1 MKELAE
7 KNGGILYVKTFDGEI
22 LFLAVVRGVG
32 VVVMVVVVVEVVF
45 VVVVVVVVVDVVVLV
60 VFVVVVEVVVVVVE
74 VVDIVDVAVVR
85 GLVVLCLWL
94 VLIFPNIDLKEF
106 RLRLGG
112 NLYV

>member
-7 KNGGILYVKTFDGEI
+7 KNGGILYVKTFDGDI

-32 VVVMVVVVVEVVF
+32 VVVMAVVVVEVVF
-45 VVVVVVVVVDVVVLV
+45 VVVVVVVVVDVVVV
-60 VFVVVVEVVVVVVE
+60 DVVVVEVVVVVVE

>member
-1 MKELAE
+1 M
-7 KNGGILYVKTFDGEI
+7 KTFDGEI
-22 LFLAVVRGVG
+22 LFLAVVRGVE

-45 VVVVVVVVVDVVVLV
+45 VVVVVVVVVDVVV
-60 VFVVVVEVVVVVVE
+60 VEVVVVVVE
-74 VVDIVDVAVVR
+74 VVDIVDVAVVG

>member
-7 KNGGILYVKTFDGEI
+7 KNGGILYVKTFDGDI

-45 VVVVVVVVVDVVVLV
+45 VVVVVVVVVD
-60 VFVVVVEVVVVVVE
+60 VVVVEVVVVVVE